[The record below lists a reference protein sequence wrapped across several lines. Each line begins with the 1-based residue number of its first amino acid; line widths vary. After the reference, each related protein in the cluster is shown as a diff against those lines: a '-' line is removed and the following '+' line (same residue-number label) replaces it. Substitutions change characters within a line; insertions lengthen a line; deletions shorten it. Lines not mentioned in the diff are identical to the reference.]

1 MVKLNMMYTYNY
13 TSYSNQHHIY
23 SKMQTECSHCKTPAT
38 TEINDVFFC
47 KDCIYDC
54 FIVESPPKKITYA
67 QMIFAILEKN
77 HMKKNEIA
85 KKIEALKTE
94 ITNLT
99 NESEKIHRLSYDD
112 LFEIYNKK

>member
-1 MVKLNMMYTYNY
+1 
-13 TSYSNQHHIY
+13 
-23 SKMQTECSHCKTPAT
+23 
-38 TEINDVFFC
+38 
-47 KDCIYDC
+47 
-54 FIVESPPKKITYA
+54 
-67 QMIFAILEKN
+67 MIFAILEKN